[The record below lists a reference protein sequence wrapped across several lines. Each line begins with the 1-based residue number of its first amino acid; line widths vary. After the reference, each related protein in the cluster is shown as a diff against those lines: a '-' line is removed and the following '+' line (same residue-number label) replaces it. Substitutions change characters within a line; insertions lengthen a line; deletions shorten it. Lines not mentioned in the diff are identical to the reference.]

1 MVAIL
6 HEGKDDKKY
15 IKRILEHLNLEFSD
29 ENFHEMNNKS
39 NFFKEEYFVYKL
51 LKQKIENEEIEK
63 ILFILDVDN
72 PRDNDVYGGKENT
85 LKELQDTI
93 NKLDFTFKYE
103 IFVVCEPNS
112 NEGYFETL
120 LLSSVD
126 EEIKNCYTN
135 FMKCTGFE
143 GKEQT
148 KTIMTKLHEFSSPKK
163 PYSFEHNNFKEIKDF
178 FTNNYK

>member
-15 IKRILEHLNLEFSD
+15 IKRILEHLNLKYSD

-39 NFFKEEYFVYKL
+39 NFFKEDYFVYKL
-51 LKQKIENEEIEK
+51 LKQKIENEEVEK
-63 ILFILDVDN
+63 LLFVLDADN
-72 PRDNDVYGGKENT
+72 PNDNKVYGGKENT
-85 LKELQDTI
+85 LKELESTI
-93 NKLDFTFKYE
+93 SKLDFTFNYE
-103 IFVVCEPNS
+103 IFVVCEPKS

-126 EEIKNCYTN
+126 EKIKDCYIN
-135 FMKCTGFE
+135 FMKCTGFK

-148 KTIMTKLHEFSSPKK
+148 KTIMTELHEFSSPKK
-163 PYSFEHNNFKEIKDF
+163 PYSFEHTNFKEIKDF
-178 FTNNYK
+178 FTDNYK